1 MATTT
6 ATVSINSTDL
16 QVGNVLSINASTTLM
31 QTGLT
36 TGLEIMEIGKNT
48 LTVADSHK
56 ALYEGG
62 VAAADRDQASYVYLC
77 NDATEDTSYIEVGI
91 HDTIVG
97 RLYAGDWMFMPYAQ
111 GDDVA
116 EISIEAEG
124 GTCPYQYAIFATSK
138 TLLDSDQ
145 A

>member
-6 ATVSINSTDL
+6 AGVSISSSDL
-16 QVGNVLSINASTTLM
+16 QLGNRLSINATSTLM
-31 QTGLT
+31 KTGLT
-36 TGLEIMEIGKNT
+36 TGLEIMEMGKNS
-48 LTVADSHK
+48 LTVAASHK

-62 VAAADRDQASYVYLC
+62 VAAADRDQASYIYLC
-77 NDATEDTSYIEVGI
+77 NDATEDTYYIEVVI
-91 HDTIVG
+91 HDTIMG

-111 GDDVA
+111 GDTDS

-124 GTCPYQYAIFATSK
+124 GTCPYQYAIFSTIK
-138 TLLDSDQ
+138 TLLDSTQ

>member
-16 QVGNVLSINASTTLM
+16 QVGNQLSINASTTLM

-36 TGLEIMEIGKNT
+36 TGLEIMEVGKNN

-111 GDDVA
+111 GDAVA

-124 GTCPYQYAIFATSK
+124 GTCPYQYAIFASSK
-138 TLLDSDQ
+138 TLLDYDQ

>member
-16 QVGNVLSINASTTLM
+16 QVGNQLSINASTTLM

-36 TGLEIMEIGKNT
+36 TGLEIMEVGKNN

-111 GDDVA
+111 GDNAA

>member
-6 ATVSINSTDL
+6 ATVSVNSTDL
-16 QVGNVLSINASTTLM
+16 QVGNQLSINASTTLM

-36 TGLEIMEIGKNT
+36 TGLEIMEVGKHN

-62 VAAADRDQASYVYLC
+62 VAAADRDQAAYVYLC

-111 GDDVA
+111 GDAAA

>member
-16 QVGNVLSINASTTLM
+16 QVGNQLSINASTTLM

-36 TGLEIMEIGKNT
+36 TGLEIMEVGKNN

-62 VAAADRDQASYVYLC
+62 VAAADRDQAAYVYLC

-111 GDDVA
+111 GDAAA

-124 GTCPYQYAIFATSK
+124 GTCPYQYAIFASSK